1 MDATQLTTGAVL
13 QNGKYRIERVLGQG
27 GFGITYL
34 ATQDILERKVAIK
47 EFFMRDF
54 CTREGDTSTVSLGS
68 TANRETMERYMAKFL
83 KEARIISELSHP
95 NIIRIY
101 DIFRENNTAYYVMEY
116 IEGQSLSEYV
126 KSRGPL
132 SEKEA
137 IGHIRAVGEALEYI
151 HAKHINHLDVKPGNI
166 MLSHADHH
174 IYLLDFGLSKQYDA
188 DGNQTSST
196 PVGISHGYAPIEQY
210 SPSGVKGFSPQTDIY
225 ALGATLYYLLT
236 GIIPPPAGE
245 LQDSELAFPNT
256 VSSSMRK
263 AITEALKHRKSQR
276 PQDINAFLRLL
287 EVENEET
294 EFVKPEPPKK
304 EEPIPVRMDDD
315 DHSSKKQKYLLA
327 AILAI
332 FVIGGIVFYLNS
344 RSTSYET
351 ISFAPEG
358 MEVCM
363 DSSAVDVVEL
373 PTAVEDTTEMAM
385 PEETNVPEKP
395 SSVREEEEMSEEV
408 VEANNGKRENT
419 TPQRV
424 NSTPN
429 RRQNQETNNV
439 SSHAGARQE
448 NAAENVHSGST
459 PEPQE
464 EDPITKVRK
473 AAEAGDANA
482 QYKMGDIY
490 NFYIASSLGRE
501 PISEDK
507 VEAAKWYQKAAEQG
521 HMYAQFNLGD
531 LFYSGQGVSQNY
543 SEAAKW
549 YQKAAEQGYLYA
561 QYKLGI
567 LFYSGKGVPQN
578 YSEAAK
584 WYRKAAEQ
592 GYVYAQKELGLMYW
606 SGEGVPRN
614 LTECAKW
621 LLKAAEQGNMT
632 AQLNL
637 AALYENGWG
646 VPKNIEE
653 ALKWYQKAAEQ
664 GNSSAQSAVKRLSK
678 VD

>member
-1 MDATQLTTGAVL
+1 MQMSKIMTNIAKIFNGIMDATQLTTGAVL

-83 KEARIISELSHP
+83 KEARIISELNHP

-126 KSRGPL
+126 ISQGPL
-132 SEKEA
+132 SETEA
-137 IGHIRAVGEALEYI
+137 ISYIHAVGEALKYI

-166 MLSHADHH
+166 MLSHANHH

-210 SPSGVKGFSPQTDIY
+210 SPGGVKGFSPQTDIY

-236 GIIPPPAGE
+236 GSTPPPAGE
-245 LQDSELAFPNT
+245 LQDSELTFPNT

-263 AITEALKHRKSQR
+263 AITEAMKPRKSQR

-287 EVENEET
+287 EAENEET

-304 EEPIPVRMDDD
+304 EEPIPARMDDD

-332 FVIGGIVFYLNS
+332 FVIGGIIFYLNS
-344 RSTSYET
+344 RSTSHEE
-351 ISFAPEG
+351 ISFIPEG

-373 PTAVEDTTEMAM
+373 PTAVEDTTEVDM

-395 SSVREEEEMSEEV
+395 SSVREEEETGEEV
-408 VEANNGKRENT
+408 VEADY
-419 TPQRV
+419 
-424 NSTPN
+424 NS
-429 RRQNQETNNV
+429 
-439 SSHAGARQE
+439 
-448 NAAENVHSGST
+448 NAISES
-459 PEPQE
+459 QE
-464 EDPITKVRK
+464 EDPFTKVKK
-473 AAEAGDANA
+473 AAEAGNADA
-482 QYKMGDIY
+482 QVK
-490 NFYIASSLGRE
+490 LGRIYDYKFNE
-501 PISEDK
+501 YNIEQN
-507 VEAAKWYQKAAEQG
+507 EAEAFKWYKKAAEQG
-521 HMYAQFNLGD
+521 NPEGMESLALSYEYGSRVVPKDYSEALKWHLKAAEKGDVAAQYNLGEIYYNPIVNTYVN
-531 LFYSGQGVSQNY
+531 YSGIIKQDYAKAFEWFKKAATTDAKAQHRLGYMYEYGLGVSQNY
-543 SEAAKW
+543 SEAMKW
-549 YQKAAEQGYLYA
+549 YKKASL
-561 QYKLGI
+561 KLDG
-567 LFYSGKGVPQN
+567 
-578 YSEAAK
+578 AK
-584 WYRKAAEQ
+584 TAIELLERK
-592 GYVYAQKELGLMYW
+592 M
-606 SGEGVPRN
+606 
-614 LTECAKW
+614 
-621 LLKAAEQGNMT
+621 
-632 AQLNL
+632 
-637 AALYENGWG
+637 
-646 VPKNIEE
+646 KN
-653 ALKWYQKAAEQ
+653 
-664 GNSSAQSAVKRLSK
+664 
-678 VD
+678 

>member
-1 MDATQLTTGAVL
+1 MNATQLTKGAIL

-34 ATQDILERKVAIK
+34 ATQDILERKVAVK

-83 KEARIISELSHP
+83 KEARIISELNHP

-126 KSRGPL
+126 KSQGPL
-132 SEKEA
+132 SETEA
-137 IGHIRAVGEALEYI
+137 ISYIHAVGEALKYI

-166 MLSHADHH
+166 MLSHANHH

-210 SPSGVKGFSPQTDIY
+210 SPGGVKGFSPQTDIY

-236 GIIPPPAGE
+236 GSTPPPAGE
-245 LQDSELAFPNT
+245 LQDSELTFPNT

-263 AITEALKHRKSQR
+263 AITEAMKPRKSQR

-287 EVENEET
+287 EAENEET

-304 EEPIPVRMDDD
+304 EEPIPARMDDD

-332 FVIGGIVFYLNS
+332 FVIGGIIFYLNS
-344 RSTSYET
+344 RSTSHEE
-351 ISFAPEG
+351 ISFIPEG

-373 PTAVEDTTEMAM
+373 PTAVEDTTEVAM

-424 NSTPN
+424 QQTTTA
-429 RRQNQETNNV
+429 ETKE
-439 SSHAGARQE
+439 AKLAR
-448 NAAENVHSGST
+448 
-459 PEPQE
+459 
-464 EDPITKVRK
+464 IK
-473 AAEAGDANA
+473 
-482 QYKMGDIY
+482 
-490 NFYIASSLGRE
+490 
-501 PISEDK
+501 
-507 VEAAKWYQKAAEQG
+507 KAAEQG
-521 HMYAQFNLGD
+521 DAEAQLELGRIYD
-531 LFYSGQGVSQNY
+531 TGYKDEVYIYDVKTDDVES
-543 SEAAKW
+543 AKW
-549 YQKAAEQGYLYA
+549 
-561 QYKLGI
+561 
-567 LFYSGKGVPQN
+567 F
-578 YSEAAK
+578 
-584 WYRKAAEQ
+584 RKAAEQ
-592 GYVYAQKELGLMYW
+592 GNAEAMHELAVCYNFGN
-606 SGEGVPRN
+606 GVPKDAN
-614 LTECAKW
+614 EAFYWHK
-621 LLKAAEQGNMT
+621 KAAEAGNIQSQYEMGQIFYFVRT
-632 AQLNL
+632 YLSDYSRVVEKDYTEAFKWYKMAATTDAQAQHRLGYMYEYGL
-637 AALYENGWG
+637 GVDQDYSEAMKLYKKAVNG
-646 VPKNIEE
+646 VPGARTNIELLE
-653 ALKWYQKAAEQ
+653 RKMKT
-664 GNSSAQSAVKRLSK
+664 K
-678 VD
+678 

>member
-1 MDATQLTTGAVL
+1 MTNIAKIFNGIMDATQLTTGAVL
-13 QNGKYRIERVLGQG
+13 QNGKYRIECVLGQG

-116 IEGQSLSEYV
+116 IEGQFLSEYV

-166 MLSHADHH
+166 MLSRADHH

-210 SPSGVKGFSPQTDIY
+210 SPGGVKGFSPQTDIY

-236 GIIPPPAGE
+236 GSTPPPAGE
-245 LQDSELAFPNT
+245 LQDGELTFPNA
-256 VSSSMRK
+256 VSSYMRK
-263 AITEALKHRKSQR
+263 AITEAMKPRKSQR

-287 EVENEET
+287 EAENEET

-304 EEPIPVRMDDD
+304 EEPIPARMDDD

-332 FVIGGIVFYLNS
+332 FVIGGIIFYLNS
-344 RSTSYET
+344 RSTSHEE
-351 ISFAPEG
+351 ISFIPEG

-373 PTAVEDTTEMAM
+373 PTAVEDTTEVAM

-424 NSTPN
+424 
-429 RRQNQETNNV
+429 
-439 SSHAGARQE
+439 
-448 NAAENVHSGST
+448 
-459 PEPQE
+459 
-464 EDPITKVRK
+464 
-473 AAEAGDANA
+473 
-482 QYKMGDIY
+482 
-490 NFYIASSLGRE
+490 
-501 PISEDK
+501 
-507 VEAAKWYQKAAEQG
+507 
-521 HMYAQFNLGD
+521 
-531 LFYSGQGVSQNY
+531 
-543 SEAAKW
+543 
-549 YQKAAEQGYLYA
+549 
-561 QYKLGI
+561 
-567 LFYSGKGVPQN
+567 
-578 YSEAAK
+578 
-584 WYRKAAEQ
+584 
-592 GYVYAQKELGLMYW
+592 
-606 SGEGVPRN
+606 
-614 LTECAKW
+614 
-621 LLKAAEQGNMT
+621 
-632 AQLNL
+632 
-637 AALYENGWG
+637 
-646 VPKNIEE
+646 
-653 ALKWYQKAAEQ
+653 
-664 GNSSAQSAVKRLSK
+664 
-678 VD
+678 

>member
-263 AITEALKHRKSQR
+263 AITEAMKPRKSQR

-287 EVENEET
+287 EAENEET

-395 SSVREEEEMSEEV
+395 SSVREEEETAEEV
-408 VEANNGKRENT
+408 VESNNSS
-419 TPQRV
+419 
-424 NSTPN
+424 NSIS
-429 RRQNQETNNV
+429 EI
-439 SSHAGARQE
+439 
-448 NAAENVHSGST
+448 
-459 PEPQE
+459 QE
-464 EDPITKVRK
+464 EDPFTKLKK
-473 AAEAGDANA
+473 AAEAGNADA
-482 QYKMGDIY
+482 QVE
-490 NFYIASSLGRE
+490 LGRIYDYKFKE
-501 PISEDK
+501 YNIEQNET
-507 VEAAKWYQKAAEQG
+507 EALKWYK
-521 HMYAQFNLGD
+521 
-531 LFYSGQGVSQNY
+531 
-543 SEAAKW
+543 
-549 YQKAAEQGYLYA
+549 
-561 QYKLGI
+561 
-567 LFYSGKGVPQN
+567 
-578 YSEAAK
+578 
-584 WYRKAAEQ
+584 
-592 GYVYAQKELGLMYW
+592 
-606 SGEGVPRN
+606 
-614 LTECAKW
+614 
-621 LLKAAEQGNMT
+621 KAAEQGNPAGME
-632 AQLNL
+632 NL
-637 AALYENGWG
+637 AISYEYGG
-646 VPKNIEE
+646 KVPKDYSE
-653 ALKWYQKAAEQ
+653 ALKWRLKAAEK
-664 GNSSAQSAVKRLSK
+664 GYVSAQYNLGEIYYNPIVDTFVNYSGIIKQDYTKAFEWFKKAATTDAQAQYRLGYMYEYGLG
-678 VD
+678 VDQDYSEAMKWYKKASLKLDGAKTAIELLERKMKTK

>member
-1 MDATQLTTGAVL
+1 MQMSKIMTNIAKIFNGIMDATQLTTGAVL

-54 CTREGDTSTVSLGS
+54 CTREGDTSTVSLGN

-137 IGHIRAVGEALEYI
+137 IGYIHAVGEALEYI

-166 MLSHADHH
+166 MLSRADHH

-263 AITEALKHRKSQR
+263 AITEAMKPRKSQR
-276 PQDINAFLRLL
+276 PRDINAFLRLL
-287 EVENEET
+287 EAENEET

-304 EEPIPVRMDDD
+304 KEPISARMDDD

-332 FVIGGIVFYLNS
+332 FVIGGIIFYLNS

-395 SSVREEEEMSEEV
+395 SSVREEEIGEEI

-424 NSTPN
+424 QQTTTA
-429 RRQNQETNNV
+429 ETKE
-439 SSHAGARQE
+439 AKLAR
-448 NAAENVHSGST
+448 
-459 PEPQE
+459 
-464 EDPITKVRK
+464 IK
-473 AAEAGDANA
+473 
-482 QYKMGDIY
+482 
-490 NFYIASSLGRE
+490 
-501 PISEDK
+501 
-507 VEAAKWYQKAAEQG
+507 KAAEQG
-521 HMYAQFNLGD
+521 DAEAQLELGRIYD
-531 LFYSGQGVSQNY
+531 TGYKYIYDVKKDDVES
-543 SEAAKW
+543 AKW
-549 YQKAAEQGYLYA
+549 
-561 QYKLGI
+561 
-567 LFYSGKGVPQN
+567 F
-578 YSEAAK
+578 
-584 WYRKAAEQ
+584 RKAAEQ
-592 GYVYAQKELGLMYW
+592 GNAEAMHELAVCYNFGN
-606 SGEGVPRN
+606 GVPKDAN
-614 LTECAKW
+614 EAFYWHK
-621 LLKAAEQGNMT
+621 KAAEAGNIQSQYEMGQIFYFVRT
-632 AQLNL
+632 YLSDYSRVVEKDYTEAFKWYKMAATTDAQAQHRLGYMYEYGL
-637 AALYENGWG
+637 GVDQDYSEAMKLYKKAVNG
-646 VPKNIEE
+646 VPGARTNIELLE
-653 ALKWYQKAAEQ
+653 RKMKT
-664 GNSSAQSAVKRLSK
+664 K
-678 VD
+678 

>member
-166 MLSHADHH
+166 MLSHANHH

-210 SPSGVKGFSPQTDIY
+210 SPGGVKGFSPQTDIY

-236 GIIPPPAGE
+236 GSTPPPAGE
-245 LQDSELAFPNT
+245 LQDSELTFPNT

-263 AITEALKHRKSQR
+263 AITEAMKPRKSQR

-287 EVENEET
+287 EAENEET

-304 EEPIPVRMDDD
+304 EEPISARMDDD

-332 FVIGGIVFYLNS
+332 FVIGGIIFYLNS
-344 RSTSYET
+344 RSTSHEE
-351 ISFAPEG
+351 ISFIPEG

-363 DSSAVDVVEL
+363 DSSAVAIENL
-373 PTAVEDTTEMAM
+373 PFIEEDTTATTMT
-385 PEETNVPEKP
+385 EETNTPEQP
-395 SSVREEEEMSEEV
+395 SVREEEVAEEA
-408 VEANNGKRENT
+408 VEADNN
-419 TPQRV
+419 
-424 NSTPN
+424 S
-429 RRQNQETNNV
+429 
-439 SSHAGARQE
+439 
-448 NAAENVHSGST
+448 NAIS
-459 PEPQE
+459 EPQE
-464 EDPITKVRK
+464 EDPFTKIKK
-473 AAEAGDANA
+473 AAEAGNADA
-482 QYKMGDIY
+482 QVE
-490 NFYIASSLGRE
+490 LGRIYDYKFKE
-501 PISEDK
+501 YNIEQNDA
-507 VEAAKWYQKAAEQG
+507 EAFKWYKKAAEQG
-521 HMYAQFNLGD
+521 NPAGMENLAISYEYGGKVPKDYSEALKWHLKAAEKGYISAQYNLGEIYYNPIVNTYVN
-531 LFYSGQGVSQNY
+531 YSGIIKQDYTKAFEWFKKAATTDATAQYRLGYMYEYGLGVSQNY
-543 SEAAKW
+543 SEAMKW
-549 YQKAAEQGYLYA
+549 YKKASL
-561 QYKLGI
+561 KLDG
-567 LFYSGKGVPQN
+567 
-578 YSEAAK
+578 AK
-584 WYRKAAEQ
+584 TAIELLERKM
-592 GYVYAQKELGLMYW
+592 K
-606 SGEGVPRN
+606 
-614 LTECAKW
+614 TK
-621 LLKAAEQGNMT
+621 
-632 AQLNL
+632 
-637 AALYENGWG
+637 
-646 VPKNIEE
+646 
-653 ALKWYQKAAEQ
+653 
-664 GNSSAQSAVKRLSK
+664 
-678 VD
+678 

>member
-263 AITEALKHRKSQR
+263 AITEAMKPRKSQR

-287 EVENEET
+287 EAENEET

-304 EEPIPVRMDDD
+304 KEPISARMDDD

-332 FVIGGIVFYLNS
+332 FVIGGIIFYLNS

-373 PTAVEDTTEMAM
+373 PTAVEDTTEVAM

-395 SSVREEEEMSEEV
+395 SSVREEEMGEEV
-408 VEANNGKRENT
+408 VEANNSS
-419 TPQRV
+419 
-424 NSTPN
+424 NSIS
-429 RRQNQETNNV
+429 EI
-439 SSHAGARQE
+439 
-448 NAAENVHSGST
+448 
-459 PEPQE
+459 QE
-464 EDPITKVRK
+464 EDPFTKLKK
-473 AAEAGDANA
+473 AAEAGNADA
-482 QYKMGDIY
+482 QVE
-490 NFYIASSLGRE
+490 LGRIYDYKFKE
-501 PISEDK
+501 YNIEQNET
-507 VEAAKWYQKAAEQG
+507 EALKWYK
-521 HMYAQFNLGD
+521 
-531 LFYSGQGVSQNY
+531 
-543 SEAAKW
+543 
-549 YQKAAEQGYLYA
+549 
-561 QYKLGI
+561 
-567 LFYSGKGVPQN
+567 
-578 YSEAAK
+578 
-584 WYRKAAEQ
+584 
-592 GYVYAQKELGLMYW
+592 
-606 SGEGVPRN
+606 
-614 LTECAKW
+614 
-621 LLKAAEQGNMT
+621 KAAEQGNPAGME
-632 AQLNL
+632 NL
-637 AALYENGWG
+637 AISYEYGG
-646 VPKNIEE
+646 KVPKDYSE
-653 ALKWYQKAAEQ
+653 ALKWRLKAAEK
-664 GNSSAQSAVKRLSK
+664 GYVSAQYNLGEIYYNPIVDTFVNYSGIIKQDYTKAFEWFKKAATTDAQAQYRLGYMYEYGLG
-678 VD
+678 VDQDYSEAMKWYKKASLKLDGAKTAIELLEHKMKTK

>member
-137 IGHIRAVGEALEYI
+137 IGYIHAVGEALEYI

-166 MLSHADHH
+166 MLSRADHH

-210 SPSGVKGFSPQTDIY
+210 SPGGVKGFSPQTDIY

-236 GIIPPPAGE
+236 GSTPPPAGE
-245 LQDSELAFPNT
+245 LQDGELTFPNA
-256 VSSSMRK
+256 VSSYMRK
-263 AITEALKHRKSQR
+263 AITEAMKPRKSQR

-287 EVENEET
+287 EAENEET

-304 EEPIPVRMDDD
+304 KEPISARMDDD

-332 FVIGGIVFYLNS
+332 FVIGGIIFYLNS

-373 PTAVEDTTEMAM
+373 PTAVEDTTEVAM
-385 PEETNVPEKP
+385 PEETNIPENQ
-395 SSVREEEEMSEEV
+395 SSVREEKEETGEEV
-408 VEANNGKRENT
+408 VESDNGNRENE

-424 NSTPN
+424 NSTPSN
-429 RRQNQETNNV
+429 RQNQETNNV
-439 SSHAGARQE
+439 SSNAGARQE
-448 NAAENVHSGST
+448 NAAENVHTDS
-459 PEPQE
+459 E
-464 EDPITKVRK
+464 ENLLKK
-473 AAEAGDANA
+473 AAENGNIEA
-482 QYKMGDIY
+482 QIKMGDKY
-490 NFYIASSLGRE
+490 RYT
-501 PISEDK
+501 DK
-507 VEAAKWYQKAAEQG
+507 AEA
-521 HMYAQFNLGD
+521 
-531 LFYSGQGVSQNY
+531 
-543 SEAAKW
+543 
-549 YQKAAEQGYLYA
+549 
-561 QYKLGI
+561 
-567 LFYSGKGVPQN
+567 
-578 YSEAAK
+578 
-584 WYRKAAEQ
+584 R
-592 GYVYAQKELGLMYW
+592 
-606 SGEGVPRN
+606 
-614 LTECAKW
+614 
-621 LLKAAEQGNMT
+621 
-632 AQLNL
+632 
-637 AALYENGWG
+637 
-646 VPKNIEE
+646 
-653 ALKWYQKAAEQ
+653 KWYQKAAEQ
-664 GNSSAQSAVKRLSK
+664 GNAEAQVKLGDTYMFSNDVEAVKWYRKAAEQGNSDGMENLAVQYEMGRGVPKYDYSEALKWYKKAAEAGNVSAQYHVGEIYYYVQIGFHDYSEVIKQDYTEAFKWYKMAATTDAQAQNRLGYMYEWGKGVEQDYSEAMRWYK
-678 VD
+678 KASLKLDGAKTAIELLERKMKAETK

>member
-1 MDATQLTTGAVL
+1 MTNIAKIFNGIMDATQLTTGAVL

-166 MLSHADHH
+166 MLSRADHH

-210 SPSGVKGFSPQTDIY
+210 SPGGVKGFSPQTDIY

-263 AITEALKHRKSQR
+263 AITEAMKPRKSQR

-395 SSVREEEEMSEEV
+395 SSVREEEETAEEV
-408 VEANNGKRENT
+408 VESNNSS
-419 TPQRV
+419 
-424 NSTPN
+424 NSIS
-429 RRQNQETNNV
+429 EI
-439 SSHAGARQE
+439 
-448 NAAENVHSGST
+448 
-459 PEPQE
+459 QE
-464 EDPITKVRK
+464 EDPFTKLKK
-473 AAEAGDANA
+473 AAEAGNADA
-482 QYKMGDIY
+482 QVE
-490 NFYIASSLGRE
+490 LGRIYDYKFKE
-501 PISEDK
+501 YNIEQNET
-507 VEAAKWYQKAAEQG
+507 EALKWYK
-521 HMYAQFNLGD
+521 
-531 LFYSGQGVSQNY
+531 
-543 SEAAKW
+543 
-549 YQKAAEQGYLYA
+549 
-561 QYKLGI
+561 
-567 LFYSGKGVPQN
+567 
-578 YSEAAK
+578 
-584 WYRKAAEQ
+584 
-592 GYVYAQKELGLMYW
+592 
-606 SGEGVPRN
+606 
-614 LTECAKW
+614 
-621 LLKAAEQGNMT
+621 KAAEQGNPAGME
-632 AQLNL
+632 NL
-637 AALYENGWG
+637 AISYEYGG
-646 VPKNIEE
+646 KVPKDYSE
-653 ALKWYQKAAEQ
+653 ALKWRLKAAEK
-664 GNSSAQSAVKRLSK
+664 GYVSAQYNLGEIYYNPIVDTFVNYSGIIKQDYTKAFEWFKKAATTDAQAQYRLGYMYEYGLG
-678 VD
+678 VDQDYSEAMKWYKKASLKLDGAKTAIELLERKMKTK

>member
-1 MDATQLTTGAVL
+1 MQMSKIMTNIAKIFNGIMDATQLTTGAVL

-166 MLSHADHH
+166 MLSRADHH

-210 SPSGVKGFSPQTDIY
+210 SPGGVKGFSPQTDIY

-263 AITEALKHRKSQR
+263 AITEAMKPRKSQR

-395 SSVREEEEMSEEV
+395 SSVREEEETAEEV
-408 VEANNGKRENT
+408 VESNNSS
-419 TPQRV
+419 
-424 NSTPN
+424 NSIS
-429 RRQNQETNNV
+429 EI
-439 SSHAGARQE
+439 
-448 NAAENVHSGST
+448 
-459 PEPQE
+459 QE
-464 EDPITKVRK
+464 EDPFTKLKK
-473 AAEAGDANA
+473 AAEAGNADA
-482 QYKMGDIY
+482 QVE
-490 NFYIASSLGRE
+490 LGRIYDYKFKE
-501 PISEDK
+501 YNIEQNET
-507 VEAAKWYQKAAEQG
+507 EALKWYK
-521 HMYAQFNLGD
+521 
-531 LFYSGQGVSQNY
+531 
-543 SEAAKW
+543 
-549 YQKAAEQGYLYA
+549 
-561 QYKLGI
+561 
-567 LFYSGKGVPQN
+567 
-578 YSEAAK
+578 
-584 WYRKAAEQ
+584 
-592 GYVYAQKELGLMYW
+592 
-606 SGEGVPRN
+606 
-614 LTECAKW
+614 
-621 LLKAAEQGNMT
+621 KAAEQGNPAGME
-632 AQLNL
+632 NL
-637 AALYENGWG
+637 AISYEYGG
-646 VPKNIEE
+646 KVPKDYSE
-653 ALKWYQKAAEQ
+653 ALKWRLKAAEK
-664 GNSSAQSAVKRLSK
+664 GYVSAQYNLGEIYYNPIVDTFVNYSGIIKQDYTKAFEWFKKAATTDAQAQYRLGYMYEYGLG
-678 VD
+678 VDQDYSEAMKWYKKASLKLDGAKTAIELLERKMKTK

>member
-166 MLSHADHH
+166 MLSRADHH

-210 SPSGVKGFSPQTDIY
+210 SPGGVKGFSPQTDIY

-263 AITEALKHRKSQR
+263 AITEAMKPRKSQR

-395 SSVREEEEMSEEV
+395 SSVREEEETAEEV
-408 VEANNGKRENT
+408 VESNNSS
-419 TPQRV
+419 
-424 NSTPN
+424 NSIS
-429 RRQNQETNNV
+429 EI
-439 SSHAGARQE
+439 
-448 NAAENVHSGST
+448 
-459 PEPQE
+459 QE
-464 EDPITKVRK
+464 EDPFTKLKK
-473 AAEAGDANA
+473 AAEAGNADA
-482 QYKMGDIY
+482 QVE
-490 NFYIASSLGRE
+490 LGRIYDYKFKE
-501 PISEDK
+501 YNIEQNET
-507 VEAAKWYQKAAEQG
+507 EALKWYK
-521 HMYAQFNLGD
+521 
-531 LFYSGQGVSQNY
+531 
-543 SEAAKW
+543 
-549 YQKAAEQGYLYA
+549 
-561 QYKLGI
+561 
-567 LFYSGKGVPQN
+567 
-578 YSEAAK
+578 
-584 WYRKAAEQ
+584 
-592 GYVYAQKELGLMYW
+592 
-606 SGEGVPRN
+606 
-614 LTECAKW
+614 
-621 LLKAAEQGNMT
+621 KAAEQGNPAGME
-632 AQLNL
+632 NL
-637 AALYENGWG
+637 AISYEYGG
-646 VPKNIEE
+646 KVPKDYSE
-653 ALKWYQKAAEQ
+653 ALKWRLKAAEK
-664 GNSSAQSAVKRLSK
+664 GYVSAQYNLGEIYYNPIVDTFVNYSGIIKQDYTKAFEWFKKAATTDAQAQYRLGYMYEYGLG
-678 VD
+678 VDQDYSEAMKWYKKASLKLDGAKTAIELLERKMKTK

>member
-1 MDATQLTTGAVL
+1 MTNIAKIFNGIMDATQLTTGAVL

-263 AITEALKHRKSQR
+263 AITEAMKPRKSQR

-287 EVENEET
+287 EAENEET

-395 SSVREEEEMSEEV
+395 SSVREEEETAEEV
-408 VEANNGKRENT
+408 VESNNSS
-419 TPQRV
+419 
-424 NSTPN
+424 NSIS
-429 RRQNQETNNV
+429 EI
-439 SSHAGARQE
+439 
-448 NAAENVHSGST
+448 
-459 PEPQE
+459 QE
-464 EDPITKVRK
+464 EDPFTKLKK
-473 AAEAGDANA
+473 AAEAGNADA
-482 QYKMGDIY
+482 QVE
-490 NFYIASSLGRE
+490 LGRIYDYKFKE
-501 PISEDK
+501 YNIEQNET
-507 VEAAKWYQKAAEQG
+507 EALKWYK
-521 HMYAQFNLGD
+521 
-531 LFYSGQGVSQNY
+531 
-543 SEAAKW
+543 
-549 YQKAAEQGYLYA
+549 
-561 QYKLGI
+561 
-567 LFYSGKGVPQN
+567 
-578 YSEAAK
+578 
-584 WYRKAAEQ
+584 
-592 GYVYAQKELGLMYW
+592 
-606 SGEGVPRN
+606 
-614 LTECAKW
+614 
-621 LLKAAEQGNMT
+621 KAAEQGNPAGME
-632 AQLNL
+632 NL
-637 AALYENGWG
+637 AISYEYGG
-646 VPKNIEE
+646 KVPKDYSE
-653 ALKWYQKAAEQ
+653 ALKWRLKAAEK
-664 GNSSAQSAVKRLSK
+664 GYVSAQYNLGEIYYNPIVDTFVNYSGIIKQDYTKAFEWFKKAATTDAQAQYRLGYMYEYGLG
-678 VD
+678 VDQDYSEAMKWYKKASLKLDGAKTAIELLERKMKTK

>member
-1 MDATQLTTGAVL
+1 MQMSKIMTNIAKIFNGIMDATQLTTGAVL

-54 CTREGDTSTVSLGS
+54 CTREGDTSTVSLGN

-263 AITEALKHRKSQR
+263 AITEAMKPRKSQR

-287 EVENEET
+287 EAENEET

-304 EEPIPVRMDDD
+304 KEPISARMDDD

-332 FVIGGIVFYLNS
+332 FVIGGIIFYLNS

-448 NAAENVHSGST
+448 NAAENTISNSESEVA
-459 PEPQE
+459 E
-464 EDPITKVRK
+464 EDAWTKVKK

-482 QYKMGDIY
+482 QYKMGDMY
-490 NFYIASSLGRE
+490 NFNIQSTLLSIEKARKKA
-501 PISEDK
+501 PTPEDK
-507 VEAAKWYQKAAEQG
+507 AEAAKWYQRAAEQG
-521 HMYAQFNLGD
+521 HMYAQYNLGT
-531 LFYSGQGVSQNY
+531 LFYTGQ
-543 SEAAKW
+543 
-549 YQKAAEQGYLYA
+549 
-561 QYKLGI
+561 
-567 LFYSGKGVPQN
+567 GVPQN
-578 YSEAAK
+578 YVEAAK
-584 WYRKAAEQ
+584 WYRKSAEQ

-664 GNSSAQSAVKRLSK
+664 GNSTAQSAVKRLSK
-678 VD
+678 VN

>member
-1 MDATQLTTGAVL
+1 MQMSKIMTNIAKIFNGIMDATQLTTGAVL

-245 LQDSELAFPNT
+245 LQDSELTFPNA

-263 AITEALKHRKSQR
+263 AITEAMRPRKSQR
-276 PQDINAFLRLL
+276 PRDINAFLRLL
-287 EVENEET
+287 EAENEET

-304 EEPIPVRMDDD
+304 EEPIPARMDDD

-332 FVIGGIVFYLNS
+332 FVIGGIIFYLNS

-373 PTAVEDTTEMAM
+373 PTAVEDTTEVAM

-395 SSVREEEEMSEEV
+395 SSVREEEETAEEV
-408 VEANNGKRENT
+408 VESNNSS
-419 TPQRV
+419 
-424 NSTPN
+424 NSIS
-429 RRQNQETNNV
+429 EI
-439 SSHAGARQE
+439 
-448 NAAENVHSGST
+448 
-459 PEPQE
+459 QE
-464 EDPITKVRK
+464 EDPFTKLKK
-473 AAEAGDANA
+473 AAEAGNADA
-482 QYKMGDIY
+482 QVE
-490 NFYIASSLGRE
+490 LGRIYDYKFKE
-501 PISEDK
+501 YNIEQNET
-507 VEAAKWYQKAAEQG
+507 EALKWYK
-521 HMYAQFNLGD
+521 
-531 LFYSGQGVSQNY
+531 
-543 SEAAKW
+543 
-549 YQKAAEQGYLYA
+549 
-561 QYKLGI
+561 
-567 LFYSGKGVPQN
+567 
-578 YSEAAK
+578 
-584 WYRKAAEQ
+584 
-592 GYVYAQKELGLMYW
+592 
-606 SGEGVPRN
+606 
-614 LTECAKW
+614 
-621 LLKAAEQGNMT
+621 KAAEQGNPAGME
-632 AQLNL
+632 NL
-637 AALYENGWG
+637 AISYEYGG
-646 VPKNIEE
+646 KVPKDYSE
-653 ALKWYQKAAEQ
+653 ALKWRLKAAEK
-664 GNSSAQSAVKRLSK
+664 GYVSAQYNLGEIYYNPIVDTFVNYSGIIKQDYTKAFEWFKKAATTDAQAQYRLGYMYEYGLG
-678 VD
+678 VDQDYSEAMKWYKKASLKLDGAKTAIELLERKMKTK

>member
-1 MDATQLTTGAVL
+1 MQMSKIMTNIAKIFNGIMDATQLTTGAVL

-263 AITEALKHRKSQR
+263 AITEAMKPRKSQR

-287 EVENEET
+287 EAENEET

-304 EEPIPVRMDDD
+304 KEPISARMDDD

-332 FVIGGIVFYLNS
+332 FVIGGIIFYLNS

-373 PTAVEDTTEMAM
+373 PTAVEDTTEVAM

-395 SSVREEEEMSEEV
+395 SSVREEEETGEEV
-408 VEANNGKRENT
+408 AEADNNS
-419 TPQRV
+419 
-424 NSTPN
+424 NS
-429 RRQNQETNNV
+429 V
-439 SSHAGARQE
+439 S
-448 NAAENVHSGST
+448 
-459 PEPQE
+459 EPQE
-464 EDPITKVRK
+464 EDPFTKIK
-473 AAEAGDANA
+473 KTAEAGNTDA
-482 QYKMGDIY
+482 QVE
-490 NFYIASSLGRE
+490 LGRIYDYKFKE
-501 PISEDK
+501 YNIEQN
-507 VEAAKWYQKAAEQG
+507 EAEALKWYK
-521 HMYAQFNLGD
+521 
-531 LFYSGQGVSQNY
+531 
-543 SEAAKW
+543 
-549 YQKAAEQGYLYA
+549 
-561 QYKLGI
+561 
-567 LFYSGKGVPQN
+567 
-578 YSEAAK
+578 
-584 WYRKAAEQ
+584 
-592 GYVYAQKELGLMYW
+592 
-606 SGEGVPRN
+606 
-614 LTECAKW
+614 
-621 LLKAAEQGNMT
+621 KAAEQGNPAGME
-632 AQLNL
+632 NL
-637 AALYENGWG
+637 AISYEYGG
-646 VPKNIEE
+646 KVPKDYSE
-653 ALKWYQKAAEQ
+653 ALKWHLKAAEK
-664 GNSSAQSAVKRLSK
+664 GYVSAQYNLGEIYYNPIVNTYVNYSGIVRQDYTKAFEWFKKAATTDATAQYRLGYMYEYGLGVAQDYSEAMRWYK
-678 VD
+678 KASLKLDGAKTAIELLERKMETK